1 MVKKLCFGMTS
12 PAKCVTQINRV
23 LFFHLFSL
31 DAFEAFSYMTALHGL
46 QDHPGIKA
54 IMVIG
59 SLVAEATCD
68 EKLDG
73 LYYSLWFL
81 TY

>member
-1 MVKKLCFGMTS
+1 MAT
-12 PAKCVTQINRV
+12 
-23 LFFHLFSL
+23 
-31 DAFEAFSYMTALHGL
+31 LHGL

-59 SLVAEATCD
+59 GLVAEVACD

-73 LYYSLWFL
+73 LYYSSVYLIP
-81 TY
+81 

>member
-1 MVKKLCFGMTS
+1 MNGGQSSKTFLFGHRHS
-12 PAKCVTQINRV
+12 QALKCLIRENVC
-23 LFFHLFSL
+23 HLFSL

-59 SLVAEATCD
+59 GLVAEAACD

-73 LYYSLWFL
+73 LY
-81 TY
+81 

>member
-1 MVKKLCFGMTS
+1 
-12 PAKCVTQINRV
+12 
-23 LFFHLFSL
+23 
-31 DAFEAFSYMTALHGL
+31 MTALHGL

-59 SLVAEATCD
+59 SLVAEAACD

-73 LYYSLWFL
+73 LYYSSWFL